1 MSTAAADAA
10 AAAVSRDRVVALT
23 EALVRC
29 DTQNPP
35 GRESSVVP
43 ALVGV
48 LEGLGCAVEVVEP
61 VVGRPSVL
69 ATYRPA
75 GAGDAGTLLVNGHL
89 DVVPVVAD
97 DWTHPPFAP
106 TLVGTRLHGR
116 GTADMKGG
124 IAAALEGLAA
134 CRDAGVEPRA
144 TIAFH
149 LVADEETGGAHGTEA
164 LVAAGRVHADACIIP
179 EPTELGISVAERG
192 SVQVRVR
199 VEGEAGHG
207 SEPGAARS
215 AIADAARMI
224 TALHDGAVSA
234 AAHPYVGTP
243 TCNVALVEGGVA
255 RNVVAPWCTFVLDR
269 RTAPGETLDDVLAG
283 LRRVIDAACPGAVY
297 ALETLVVVEASE
309 VAADH
314 PFPRFVAGLTGAGDP
329 GELIGLSLGTDGR
342 FLRNQLAIPTVIYG
356 PGSIRQAHTADE
368 WVEVGELVAAARTF
382 ARAYASFTAGGVTPS
397 SASSAR

>member
-1 MSTAAADAA
+1 MSADAA
-10 AAAVSRDRVVALT
+10 AAAVSPERVVALT

-29 DTQNPP
+29 DTQNPL
-35 GRESSVVP
+35 GRETAVVP

-61 VVGRPSVL
+61 VPGRPSVL
-69 ATYRPA
+69 ATYRP
-75 GAGDAGTLLVNGHL
+75 GDGSAGTLLVNGHI
-89 DVVPVVAD
+89 DVVPVVAA
-97 DWTHPPFAP
+97 DWTHPPFEP

-124 IAAALEGLAA
+124 IAAAIEGLAA
-134 CRDAGVEPRA
+134 CRDAGVEPPA
-144 TIAFH
+144 TIVLH

-164 LVAAGRVHADACIIP
+164 LVAAGRVRADACLVP
-179 EPTELGISVAERG
+179 EPTELAISVAERG
-192 SVQVRVR
+192 TVQVRVR

-255 RNVVAPWCTFVLDR
+255 RNVIAPWCTFVLDR
-269 RTAPGETLDDVLAG
+269 RTAPGESVADVLGG

-297 ALETLVVVEASE
+297 DLETLVVVEPSE
-309 VAADH
+309 VPAEH
-314 PFPRFVAGLTGAGDP
+314 PFPRFVAGLTGADDFV
-329 GELIGLSLGTDGR
+329 GLSLATDGR

-397 SASSAR
+397 SASSAT